1 VSPRQFAHAD
11 FEATV
16 ACALDGGGIPAEDLK
31 LEITESMLATDL
43 ERTAAVMRRLRDR
56 GVGVSIDDFGV
67 DYSALRY
74 LKQFPVVELKI
85 DQGFISHV
93 TTSPQDAAITEAIIA
108 LARGLGLAVVAE
120 GVETIGQLDFVRDR
134 GCDAAQGFV
143 LSRPLP
149 AADMTR
155 LLERGDML
163 PLPV

>member
-1 VSPRQFAHAD
+1 MAAGSRRKTSSSKSPR
-11 FEATV
+11 
-16 ACALDGGGIPAEDLK
+16 ACLPPTWSG
-31 LEITESMLATDL
+31 
-43 ERTAAVMRRLRDR
+43 LRPSW
-56 GVGVSIDDFGV
+56 GVSIDDFGV

-143 LSRPLP
+143 LS
-149 AADMTR
+149 
-155 LLERGDML
+155 ERG
-163 PLPV
+163 